1 MRKIKYDYN
10 NKTYEFVCTNNKI
23 QPAFYIS
30 LKRKLGISI
39 NDYLTYKK
47 IDNEKCRICNIG
59 NPPLDI
65 NFEIVDDFIEVKS
78 FSFKKK
84 VYCYGENCE
93 CDGIKMNS
101 NSFEFLSKINNIS
114 MDDAKIL
121 LKKNNKSPFYK
132 ENHKSDD
139 LYKKSQSRSIEYYI
153 DKYGIEL
160 GNEKYNEHVGKISIA
175 NSEQGYISK
184 YGEELGKK
192 IFNDISYKKDSMSLY
207 SFIKKNSGDYD
218 KAIFEYEERKK
229 SVNVSV
235 EKFINK
241 YGYDVAM
248 QKHRD
253 RVDKSKTTINN
264 NPNKEEIFKSRGITI
279 ENLFRKYGDIEIATE
294 KYNNW
299 RVSVSVPFCLASK
312 ESLKVFNPII
322 ETIMSEYDIKYDDI
336 FIGSGKSSEYFLR
349 NEKDIY
355 FYDFTI
361 KSKKI
366 IIEYNGVL
374 FHPKNEKSDWVN
386 PMNRK
391 LSSVEAYNKQKKK
404 IQTAVDRGFSVFEIW
419 SDDDNKIEKCLEFIK
434 NNIE

>member
-10 NKTYEFVCTNNKI
+10 NKTYEFGCSNNKI

-39 NDYLTYKK
+39 NDYLTYKN
-47 IDNEKCRICNIG
+47 IYNEKCRICKVG

-65 NFEIVDDFIEVKS
+65 NFEIVDNFIKIKD

-114 MDDAKIL
+114 IEDAKIL
-121 LKKNNKSPFYK
+121 LKEKNKSPFYK

-153 DKYGIEL
+153 GKYGIEL
-160 GNEKYNEHVGKISIA
+160 GNEKYNKHVAKIAIS
-175 NSEQGYISK
+175 NSEKGYIDK
-184 YGEELGKK
+184 YGEELGRKM
-192 IFNDISYKKDSMSLY
+192 FNDISYRKDSMSLNF
-207 SFIKKNSGDYD
+207 FIKKNNGDYN

-235 EKFINK
+235 DNFIRK
-241 YGYDVAM
+241 YGYDVAI
-248 QKHRD
+248 QKHKN
-253 RVDKSKTTINN
+253 RVEKQQTTINN
-264 NPNKEEIFKSRGITI
+264 NPNKDQIFKSRGITI
-279 ENLFRKYGDIEIATE
+279 DNLFNKYGDIKIATD
-294 KYNNW
+294 KYNDW
-299 RVSVSVPFCLASK
+299 RKSVSVPFCLASK
-312 ESLKVFNPII
+312 ESLKLFNPII
-322 ETIMSEYDIKYDDI
+322 ETIINEYHIKYDDI
-336 FIGSGKSSEYFLR
+336 FIGSGERSEYFLR
-349 NEKDIY
+349 NGSDIY

-374 FHPKNEKSDWVN
+374 FHPKSENSDWIN
-386 PMNRK
+386 PMDRE
-391 LSSVEAYNKQKKK
+391 LSSKDAYNKQKRKL
-404 IQTAVDRGFSVFEIW
+404 QTAIDNGFSVFEIW
-419 SDDDNKIEKCLEFIK
+419 SDDNDNLNKCLNFIK
-434 NNIE
+434 NNI

>member
-10 NKTYEFVCTNNKI
+10 NKIYEFGYTNNKI

-39 NDYLTYKK
+39 NDYLTYKN
-47 IDNEKCRICNIG
+47 IDNEKCRICKVG

-65 NFEIVDDFIEVKS
+65 NFEIVDNFIKIKD

-114 MDDAKIL
+114 IEDAKIL
-121 LKKNNKSPFYK
+121 LKENNKSPFYK
-132 ENHKSDD
+132 ENHKSDN

-175 NSEQGYISK
+175 NSEEGYIYK
-184 YGEELGKK
+184 YGEELGRKM
-192 IFNDISYKKDSMSLY
+192 FNDISYKKDSMSLN

-229 SVNVSV
+229 YVNISV
-235 EKFINK
+235 ENFIKK
-241 YGYDVAM
+241 YGYDVAI
-248 QKHRD
+248 QKHKD
-253 RVDKSKTTINN
+253 RVDKYRITFNN
-264 NPNKEEIFKSRGITI
+264 NPNKAEIDKSKGITI
-279 ENLFRKYGDIEIATE
+279 RNLFKKYGDMKIATE

-299 RVSVSVPFCLASK
+299 RIRVSVPFCLASK

-322 ETIMSEYDIKYDDI
+322 ETITNEYDIKYDDI
-336 FIGSGKSSEYFLR
+336 FVGSGERSEYFLR
-349 NEKDIY
+349 NGNDIY

-366 IIEYNGVL
+366 IIEYNGII

-386 PMNRK
+386 PCNRG
-391 LSSVEAYNKQKKK
+391 LSSEDAYNKQKIK
-404 IQTAVDRGFSVFEIW
+404 IQTAVDKGFSVFEIW
-419 SDDDNKIEKCLEFIK
+419 SDDIDKYDKCLNFIK
-434 NNIE
+434 NNIK